1 MKIRNFVFTIL
12 LIFLVFTLIGCNNG
26 SATAE
31 PNNLVKV
38 SLVVNNEV
46 SQKSVSI
53 TSNLDWGNF
62 TFQYNAV
69 PQWNGTNI
77 QGATDWTNLNYSDGV
92 SLGYFTPGQWIF
104 GVRIF
109 NEGTPIYEGFSSKIN
124 ISTSSVEVN
133 VMMRKII
140 TEAIIGSI
148 SINVTAPTINGDY
161 LNISCNSEAAQT
173 ANIER
178 ENGISTFTYSINNLI
193 AGNYTITL
201 VHPSANSG
209 AVLAIDLREGEM
221 AVISGHLDNG
231 IWQVGYI
238 TVNIHSIS
246 LNKNEY
252 GNVYKNTDYAA
263 VNDKVSFT
271 AEPFSGS
278 IIQSLNI
285 SYVEN
290 EITKYVDYTT
300 NGNLYSFYMPDFDVT
315 INVVF
320 KATDSEVQ
328 PAFFKSIVKGIY
340 DTSDALS
347 FGRSD
352 TPPEVDYFAVKDV
365 RIWFD
370 TNTKKI
376 CWYSPNGN
384 IVKFK
389 SGSLAGLF
397 KDFETLTSISLKGF
411 DTSEITDMSSLF
423 ENCYD
428 LKSVDFNGINTAE
441 VKNMSKMF
449 YRAGLHYFPD
459 YETGV
464 VREDQTHNHR
474 DNSENIVISNM
485 NFTTNK
491 VENMSYM
498 FSVCAVVDLS
508 TTNMSS
514 WNVAKVED
522 FSYMFAG
529 ESVAKPSYKYWYNKI
544 AAFNISNWNT
554 ISATTFRNMFALC
567 NRFTEIDISGF
578 KFDNVLYV
586 DRMFERC
593 ECLGRVATQGNSED
607 NIKVVFPSITKLTKV
622 EDMLYWFGKDVEF
635 RRENM
640 KAIVE
645 SWDFTGNPNAD
656 TLFANNANNDTS
668 PEIIPSNRIFSSE
681 CCSNTSANYRQNF
694 RTEISATTLDG
705 RTLYFGGN
713 GVRGQ
718 RIRSIE

>member
-1 MKIRNFVFTIL
+1 MNRKNFIATIL
-12 LIFLVFTLIGCNNG
+12 LLFLIFSLISCDNG
-26 SATAE
+26 SASNAG

-38 SLVVNNEV
+38 SLFVGNEV
-46 SQKSVSI
+46 SQRSVSV
-53 TSNLDWGNF
+53 TSNMEWENF

-109 NEGTPIYEGFSSKIN
+109 NGETPIYEGFSPKMN
-124 ISTSSVEVN
+124 ISTSSVEVT

-140 TEAIIGSI
+140 TEATIGSI
-148 SINVTAPTINGDY
+148 SINVTVPTIDGDY
-161 LNISCNSEAAQT
+161 LNISCNSGAAQA
-173 ANIER
+173 ANVER
-178 ENGISTFTYSINNLI
+178 ENGISTFTYSINNLV

-271 AEPFSGS
+271 VEPFSGS

-320 KATDSEVQ
+320 KATDSDVQ

-370 TNTKKI
+370 TSTKKI

-384 IVKFK
+384 IIKFK

-449 YRAGLHYFPD
+449 YHAGLHYFPD

-514 WNVAKVED
+514 WDVAKVED

-544 AAFNISNWNT
+544 SGFNISSWNT
-554 ISATTFRNMFALC
+554 ISSTTFKNMFALC
-567 NRFTEIDISGF
+567 NRFTEINISGW
-578 KFDNVLYV
+578 KFDNVVYV

-607 NIKVVFPSITKLTKV
+607 NIKVVFPSVTKLTKI

-656 TLFANNANNDTS
+656 A
-668 PEIIPSNRIFSSE
+668 
-681 CCSNTSANYRQNF
+681 
-694 RTEISATTLDG
+694 
-705 RTLYFGGN
+705 
-713 GVRGQ
+713 
-718 RIRSIE
+718 